1 MAKKTVGWGLIG
13 STSWS
18 DHTFGPAISAAK
30 GARIAAVF
38 SSKRAH
44 AETFCKKHG
53 VPNGFTD
60 LDAFL
65 ADPAIDAVWV
75 AGPTDL
81 HKDQTIAALKAGKHV
96 LCEKPMAVSAADCAA
111 MVRAGVKARRVLGLG
126 YNNRHS
132 PVFQAV
138 QRDWAKGVY
147 GMPVYIR
154 THVLFPSP
162 NTNIGWRGYPKR
174 SGGWALG
181 NIGTHLIDLMRWFM
195 GDVVEARGQLTNH
208 AWGLKVDDFSLVD
221 MKFKNGASGTMT
233 AGMGRVG
240 GGPGR
245 LELYGTKGWCIFDG
259 PVFGQ
264 AGTMTT
270 SVGNKP
276 PRTKQIAAVNTYRV
290 QVEAF
295 GRAVRGEAPF
305 QATAEDGL
313 ANLRVME
320 QARGW

>member
-1 MAKKTVGWGLIG
+1 MAKKTIGWGLIG

-18 DHTFGPAISAAK
+18 DHTFGPAITAAK
-30 GARIAAVF
+30 GATLAAVF
-38 SSKRAH
+38 SSKRSH
-44 AETFCKKHG
+44 AEAFRKKHG
-53 VPNGFTD
+53 VPNGYTD

-81 HKDQTIAALKAGKHV
+81 HKEQTIAALKAGKHV

-111 MVRAGVKARRVLGLG
+111 MVRAGVKSKRVLGLG

-132 PVFQAV
+132 PVYQAV

-147 GMPVYIR
+147 GAPVHIR
-154 THVLFPSP
+154 THVCYPAA
-162 NTNIGWRGYPKR
+162 NTQIGWRGFPKR

-181 NIGTHLIDLMRWFM
+181 NIGTHLIDVARWFM
-195 GDVVEARGQLTNH
+195 GDVAEASGHLTNH
-208 AWGLKVDDFSLVD
+208 AWGLKVDDFALVNLT
-221 MKFKNGASGTMT
+221 FKNGASGIVT

-259 PVFGQ
+259 TLFGS
-264 AGTMTT
+264 AGTMTA
-270 SVGNKP
+270 SVSNATP
-276 PRTKQIAAVNTYRV
+276 QVKQIAAVNTYRN

-305 QATAEDGL
+305 QATARDGL
-313 ANLRVME
+313 ANLKIME
-320 QARGW
+320 RARGW